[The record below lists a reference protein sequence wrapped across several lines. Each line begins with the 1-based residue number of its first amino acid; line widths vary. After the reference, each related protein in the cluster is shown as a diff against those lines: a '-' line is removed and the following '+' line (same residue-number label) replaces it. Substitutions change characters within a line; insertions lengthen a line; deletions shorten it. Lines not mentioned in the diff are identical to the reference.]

1 MRALGLGLFVYR
13 VYALMVV
20 AEMLRALGR
29 GSIQFRV
36 YGFMGQGI
44 LSRALDLS
52 QAGVEGLFLE
62 ELC

>member
-1 MRALGLGLFVYR
+1 
-13 VYALMVV
+13 MVV